1 MVLAGQCWKQSVKAS
16 WEKLASVLEQL
27 REAPAHVREAP
38 RPRQARRP
46 GQILALVVAVLA
58 DADGPMRGC
67 DVRDAVIARL
77 GEEVSWSTVGNALSY
92 ATAHAEFG
100 VMRIGWGLY
109 EKPGRS

>member
-1 MVLAGQCWKQSVKAS
+1 VG
-16 WEKLASVLEQL
+16 
-27 REAPAHVREAP
+27 EAP

-77 GEEVSWSTVGNALSY
+77 GEEVSWSTVRNALSY
-92 ATAHAEFG
+92 AAAHAEFG